1 MKHTP
6 IAKIKMN
13 PHHPTPFALLCTWAT
28 GAALTGAVFV
38 ATPAWA
44 EELNLK
50 LDSVGVE
57 AAALPDQP
65 DASGTLR
72 LNAAVSA
79 KGDSG
84 AWSYALG
91 ARLDA
96 NGQRGAQSFERARLD
111 YTENYLR
118 WQSDSL
124 KITAGTQSILWGRV
138 DEISPIDRLS
148 RVDLTQAML
157 NRLPE
162 RRRAVPA
169 IRVEHF
175 GDSSKLDMVWLPVF
189 DSAVMPDARSVW
201 NPVDTRNGRL
211 LGIGSLPGLAGA
223 QVKDAD
229 INGSGGV
236 GLRWTVQGEG
246 VDYGVSLQRARSSQP
261 YYQLQTASGVV
272 LQAVHP
278 LSTVL
283 GGELET
289 QAAGAT
295 WRMEVAWSSDN
306 PLTTTG
312 LQYRTA
318 SGTAWVLGTEFFP
331 GDAETRVTLQL
342 AGQRINAQEAV
353 LDRTQVT
360 YLTGEIEHPFAQGRW
375 RANLRFS
382 LGLNDRDNY
391 LNPRLTYT
399 GIDQHELFVA
409 LHLFGGA
416 GNTLGGFFRR
426 NDALMV
432 GWQAKF

>member
-1 MKHTP
+1 
-6 IAKIKMN
+6 MN
-13 PHHPTPFALLCTWAT
+13 PHQTLRAALLSTCAT
-28 GAALTGAVFV
+28 GAVLLAS
-38 ATPAWA
+38 PAWA
-44 EELNLK
+44 EGLSFK
-50 LDSVGVE
+50 LDSAGVE
-57 AAALPDQP
+57 ATALPDQP
-65 DASGTLR
+65 DASSTLR
-72 LNAAVSA
+72 FKAAVSA
-79 KGDSG
+79 KGGSG
-84 AWSYALG
+84 PWSYALG

-96 NGQRGAQSFERARLD
+96 DAQSGAQSFDRGRLD

-118 WQSDSL
+118 WQGENL
-124 KITAGTQSILWGRV
+124 QVTAGTQNVLWGRV

-169 IRVEHF
+169 IRVERF
-175 GDSSKLDMVWLPVF
+175 GDNSKLDMVWLPVF
-189 DSAVMPDARSVW
+189 DAAVMPDARSVW

-223 QVKDAD
+223 QVREAD
-229 INGSGGV
+229 INGGGGAGV
-236 GLRWTVQGEG
+236 RWTAEGQG

-261 YYQLQTASGVV
+261 YYRVVPGASVV

-278 LSTVL
+278 LTTVL

-289 QAAGAT
+289 QAGGAT
-295 WRMEVAWSSDN
+295 WRMEVAWSSAN
-306 PLTTTG
+306 PLTTPS

-318 SGTAWVLGTEFFP
+318 RGTAWVLGTEFFP
-331 GDAETRVTLQL
+331 GDSETRMTLQL
-342 AGQRINAQEAV
+342 ASQRIHAKEAV
-353 LDRTQVT
+353 LDRTQLT

-409 LHLFGGA
+409 AHLFSGA
-416 GNTLGGFFRR
+416 DNTLGGFYRR
-426 NDALMV
+426 NDALML

>member
-1 MKHTP
+1 
-6 IAKIKMN
+6 MN
-13 PHHPTPFALLCTWAT
+13 SQDTLRAALLSTWAT
-28 GAALTGAVFV
+28 GAVLLAS
-38 ATPAWA
+38 PAWA
-44 EELNLK
+44 EGLNLK
-50 LDSVGVE
+50 LDSAGVE

-65 DASGTLR
+65 DASSTLR
-72 LNAAVSA
+72 FKAAVSA
-79 KGDSG
+79 KGESG
-84 AWSYALG
+84 QWSYALG

-96 NGQRGAQSFERARLD
+96 HAQSGAQSFDRARLD

-124 KITAGTQSILWGRV
+124 QVTAGTQNVLWGRV

-169 IRVEHF
+169 IRVERF
-175 GDSSKLDMVWLPVF
+175 GDNSKLDMVWLPVF
-189 DSAVMPDARSVW
+189 DAAVMPNARSVW

-211 LGIGSLPGLAGA
+211 LGIGTLPGLAGA
-223 QVKDAD
+223 QVREAD
-229 INGSGGV
+229 INGSGGAGV
-236 GLRWTVQGEG
+236 RWTVEG
-246 VDYGVSLQRARSSQP
+246 QDVDYGVSLQRARSSQP
-261 YYQLQTASGVV
+261 YYRVLPGAGVV

-295 WRMEVAWSSDN
+295 WRMEVAWSSAN
-306 PLTTTG
+306 PLTTPS

-318 SGTAWVLGTEFFP
+318 RGTAWVVGTEFFP
-331 GDAETRVTLQL
+331 GDSETRVTLQV
-342 AGQRINAQEAV
+342 AGQRINAKEAV
-353 LDRTQVT
+353 LDRTQMT
-360 YLTGEIEHPFAQGRW
+360 YLTGDIEHPFAQGRW

-391 LNPRLTYT
+391 LNPRLSYT

-409 LHLFGGA
+409 AHLFSGA
-416 GNTLGGFFRR
+416 DNTLGGFYRR
-426 NDALMV
+426 NDALML